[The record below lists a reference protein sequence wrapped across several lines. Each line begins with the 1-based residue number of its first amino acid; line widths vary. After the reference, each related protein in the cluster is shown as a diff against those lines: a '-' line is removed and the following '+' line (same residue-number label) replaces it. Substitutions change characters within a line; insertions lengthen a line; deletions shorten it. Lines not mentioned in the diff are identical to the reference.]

1 MAQSEGFKHIT
12 VTPAEE
18 DDVVIRVGATGSDG
32 PAEEPQ
38 VEPEPDP
45 EPVSAHQAEAD
56 EPAQSDQPVPEP
68 TKAKPSTQKKRDDY
82 REATLEDLKSQPMP
96 LAQKIVI
103 AAAVVCIIGAIV
115 YYLLFLR

>member
-18 DDVVIRVGATGSDG
+18 EDVVIRVGATGGDG
-32 PAEEPQ
+32 LAEEPQ
-38 VEPEPDP
+38 VEP

-56 EPAQSDQPVPEP
+56 EPARSDQPAPAP
-68 TKAKPSTQKKRDDY
+68 TEAKTRSQKKRDDY